1 MGRRAVNTRTA
12 RCHRGFMG
20 WQRFLGHAEHVL
32 RRTERGYEPP
42 APVEDDEESA
52 PRRRIGGRALTIV
65 LLVPVLLFLGIA
77 VLRVGGIDGN
87 VVTVPA
93 LALTPYIAAAGGLLV
108 LIALAFGR
116 RIIALAVLI
125 MAVSLGVL
133 LLPRIQGNDQPVVH
147 GVHVRVLAAN
157 LNDGKVS
164 AATIEKLVLDNKV
177 DIAVLP
183 ELSRAETPGLDEPG
197 IFDALPYR
205 VLDPGVV
212 GSGDGSGILSR
223 FPLRQTSLVE
233 ALELSMPSAVVDLPG
248 RDDIEIVA
256 AHVQSALHGSAD
268 VWRRDLNRLPPTLPA
283 RVRMLAGDFNAT
295 WDHATFRHLLD
306 SGYLDAAEQTG
317 NGLVPTWAGWGPPL
331 TIDHVLF
338 DRRCA
343 VRDYQVLD
351 LPGSDHN
358 AILADLQL
366 P

>member
-1 MGRRAVNTRTA
+1 MLRRTA
-12 RCHRGFMG
+12 RDD
-20 WQRFLGHAEHVL
+20 
-32 RRTERGYEPP
+32 EPP
-42 APVEDDEESA
+42 APVEDIEEPA
-52 PRRRIGGRALTIV
+52 PRRRVGGRAATIA
-65 LLVPVLLFLGIA
+65 LLVPVLGFLAIA
-77 VLRVGGIDGN
+77 VLRVAGIDGN
-87 VVTVPA
+87 VVVIPA
-93 LALTPYIAAAGGLLV
+93 VALTPYIAAGGALLF
-108 LIALAFGR
+108 LISFLLGR
-116 RIIALAVLI
+116 RIIALGVLL

-223 FPLRQTSLVE
+223 FPLRQTALVE

-256 AHVQSALHGSAD
+256 AHVQSALHSAD
-268 VWRRDLNRLPPTLPA
+268 VWKRDLNRLPPTLPA
-283 RVRMLAGDFNAT
+283 RVRLLAGDFNAT
-295 WDHATFRHLLD
+295 WDHASFRHLLD

-343 VRDYQVLD
+343 VREYQVLD